1 MIETQYIVWYL
12 YKPPFMLCFFFT
24 SFHLSGTMVLA
35 HYLGEEIMSFASTY
49 RKNYINK
56 GEFCNMSIV
65 VDGII
70 GAGKTTVA
78 KMVSEHLDI
87 PMFEELKN
95 DDLEN
100 TLEHRMLNKFYDNQ
114 SRWSAIIQVMFLNER
129 FRDLKSIEK
138 DNQFAIMD
146 RSIYGDEIFA
156 KTINKRGNMTD
167 DELTIYQELLHNM
180 LEHINPPKLLIYLDV
195 SIDTAMERIKQRSR
209 GSEADT
215 IPEDYMIDLRD
226 TYEEWYDKF
235 NLCPK
240 IRIDLNES
248 AVDEDGEII
257 PRVQEKILK
266 AVCQA
271 YEQCN
276 QMVS

>member
-1 MIETQYIVWYL
+1 
-12 YKPPFMLCFFFT
+12 
-24 SFHLSGTMVLA
+24 
-35 HYLGEEIMSFASTY
+35 
-49 RKNYINK
+49 
-56 GEFCNMSIV
+56 MSIV

-78 KMVSEHLDI
+78 KMVSEHLNI

-95 DDLEN
+95 DELGN
-100 TLEHRMLNKFYDNQ
+100 TIEHRMLDRFYADQ

-129 FRDLKSIEK
+129 FRDLKQIEN
-138 DNQFAIMD
+138 DGQFAILD

-156 KTINKRGNMTD
+156 KTINKRGNMSD

-195 SIDTAMERIKQRSR
+195 SIDTAMERIRKRHR
-209 GSEADT
+209 GTEADM

-226 TYEEWYDKF
+226 TYEEWYNEF

-248 AVDEDGEII
+248 AVDENGDII
-257 PRVQEKILK
+257 PGVQERILK

-276 QMVS
+276 QKVS